1 MLIKAMLRMR
11 HVTTCPELFP
21 LFKELKN
28 NLGRSNNTILPLI
41 IIVGETGFTADWEWH
56 RLSIVSI
63 FTIRQ
68 EFSVFI
74 QTLS

>member
-28 NLGRSNNTILPLI
+28 NLGRSNSVLPLI
-41 IIVGETGFTADWEWH
+41 IIVGETGFTADWEWL
-56 RLSIVSI
+56 RVSIVSI